1 MIPGKKYKPE
11 DFLQIGWRHR
21 WLILLPLAAVAIG
34 ATLYAYSLPEQWMS
48 TAMIQ
53 VVPQQV
59 PEAYVRST
67 VTGKIDDRLDSI
79 KQLILSRTRLEAII
93 QEFNLYPG
101 ERRTGLME
109 DIVERMRSNDIGMA
123 VVKGDAFRISFVSND
138 PRLAM
143 RVTERLTSLF
153 ISENLKDREVIAE
166 RSSQFLESELETV
179 RLRLEETE
187 HKLAA
192 YRRQYSGQL
201 PDQVQTNLQALGN
214 LQMQIQTVSDSINRD
229 REQRLFI
236 QRQIADLTNT
246 PLDDPT
252 GATPPSATG
261 GQPGDAN
268 GGANDRQTGGSAA
281 DQLESARARLRVLE
295 LRLKPEHPDVI
306 AAKRYIT
313 DLERKAE
320 AEALQQPLSA
330 TAAPVRVSPGD
341 TAKRNR
347 LREYQSQLANLDTQ
361 ITRKQTEESRLRT
374 LAGGYQ
380 VNVQAAP
387 TRESELTSLTRDYT
401 TLSEQYRALLTKNQ
415 DAKMSANL
423 ERRQGGE
430 QFRLLDPARIPERPF
445 SPNRPRLMGMGL
457 VAGLGLGL
465 GLVALLEYRDRSLR
479 TDEDVMLALA
489 LPVLAIIPQMSN
501 TRERQVERRRL
512 LMLSAAGAATFACA
526 VLVFVWKFVQW
537 RHYLP
542 W

>member
-21 WLILLPLAAVAIG
+21 WLILVPLVIVAIG
-34 ATLYAYSLPEQWMS
+34 AMMYAYSLPEQWMS

-93 QEFNLYPG
+93 QEFNLYG
-101 ERRTGLME
+101 GARRTGLME
-109 DIVERMRSNDIGMA
+109 DIVEGMRANDIGMA

-166 RSSQFLESELETV
+166 RSSQFLESELEGV
-179 RLRLEETE
+179 RLKLEDTE
-187 HKLAA
+187 KKLAA

-201 PDQVQTNLQALGN
+201 PDQVQTNLQALTN
-214 LQMQIQTVSDSINRD
+214 LQMQIQAVTESINRD
-229 REQRLFI
+229 REQRLFV

-246 PLDDPT
+246 PLDDPN
-252 GATPPSATG
+252 GATLPSATG
-261 GQPGDAN
+261 GDTNVNAGPAG
-268 GGANDRQTGGSAA
+268 RTAA
-281 DQLESARARLRVLE
+281 EQLEDARARLRLLE

-306 AAKRYIT
+306 AGRRFIT
-313 DLERKAE
+313 ELERKVE
-320 AEALQQPLSA
+320 AEALQQPLSPA
-330 TAAPVRVSPGD
+330 AAPVRVAPGD

-347 LREYQSQLANLDTQ
+347 LRELQSQLGNLDTG
-361 ITRKQTEESRLRT
+361 ISRKQAEETRLRG

-380 VNVQAAP
+380 INVQAAP
-387 TRESELTSLTRDYT
+387 TRESELTSLMRDYT

-415 DAKMSANL
+415 DAKMAANL

-445 SPNRPRLMGMGL
+445 SPNRPRLMGMGI

-501 TRERQVERRRL
+501 QRERQVQRRRL
-512 LMLSAAGAATFACA
+512 LMLSAAGAATFVCA
-526 VLVFVWKFVQW
+526 IAVFVWKFVQW
-537 RHYLP
+537 RQYLP